1 MTPEAA
7 MKVALGAARRVAG
20 RTYPNPPVGAVIFG
34 GDRVLGR
41 GATRPV
47 GGPHAEIMALESAKR
62 RFGVKSLRGASLAVT
77 LEPCC
82 RTGRTGPCTDAIL
95 EAGIRRV
102 FVGHRDP
109 HPDVSGAGVRR
120 LRRAG
125 VEVQLGVLEEACRV
139 QHRGFST
146 VCALGRPFVMLKL
159 ASSLDGRIA
168 TASGESRW
176 VTGPEARAKGHLLRS
191 RVDAIVVGSGTALA
205 DDPELTARRGGRVV
219 HRPIRVLIDS
229 KLSVPPTAKLF
240 REGADRTWVLCG
252 PRAGARRRRVLE
264 DLGAR
269 LLEAPTRAGKLDL
282 KRAAAKLAREGLTEI
297 LVEGGGILAAAL
309 LRARLV
315 DELHW
320 FVAPRVLGGDG
331 RPSVGDLGLRSLVES
346 PLLNGRVGRAGGD
359 LYIRGP
365 VEYPASRGG
374 GARSRGASR

>member
-1 MTPEAA
+1 MTPDAA

-20 RTYPNPPVGAVIFG
+20 RTYPNPPVGAAVFR
-34 GDRVLGR
+34 GDRLLGR

-47 GGPHAEIMALESAKR
+47 GGAHAEVMALENAKR
-62 RFGVKSLRGASLAVT
+62 RFGAKSLRGASLAVT

-82 RTGRTGPCTDAIL
+82 RMGRTGPCTDAIL

-125 VEVQLGVLEEACRV
+125 VEVQLGVLEEACRK
-139 QHRGFST
+139 QHRGFLT

-191 RVDAIVVGSGTALA
+191 RVDAIVVGSRTALA

-219 HRPIRVLIDS
+219 HRPVRVLIDS
-229 KLSVPPTAKLF
+229 KLRVPPSARLF

-252 PRAGARRRRVLE
+252 PKAGVRRRRVLE

-269 LLEAPTRAGKLDL
+269 LIETPMRAGKLDL
-282 KRAAAKLAREGLTEI
+282 KRAAARLAREGLTEV
-297 LVEGGGILAAAL
+297 LVEGGGSLAAAL

-320 FVAPRVLGGDG
+320 FVAPRLLGGDG
-331 RPSVGDLGLRSLVES
+331 RPSVADLGLGSLVES
-346 PLLNGRVGRAGGD
+346 PRLNACVGRAGRD

-365 VEYPASRGG
+365 VEYPATGG
-374 GARSRGASR
+374 GRARGRGASR

>member
-1 MTPEAA
+1 MKPDVA
-7 MKVALGAARRVAG
+7 MKAALGAARRVSG
-20 RTYPNPPVGAVIFG
+20 RTHPNPPVGAAVFR

-47 GGPHAEIMALESAKR
+47 GGPHAEVVALENAKR
-62 RFGVKSLRGASLAVT
+62 RFGAKSLRGASLAVT

-82 RTGRTGPCTDAIL
+82 RMGRTGPCTDAIL

-102 FVGHRDP
+102 FIGHRDP

-125 VEVQLGVLEEACRV
+125 IDVQLGVLEEACRE

-146 VCALGRPFVMLKL
+146 VCSLGRPFVMLKL

-176 VTGPEARAKGHLLRS
+176 VTGPEARAKGHQIRS

-219 HRPIRVLIDS
+219 HRPVRILVDS
-229 KLSVPPTAKLF
+229 RLRVPPSAKLY

-252 PRAGARRRRVLE
+252 ASAGARRRRVLE

-269 LLEAPTRAGKLDL
+269 LLEAPMRAGKLDL
-282 KRAAAKLAREGLTEI
+282 TRAAARLAREGLTEI
-297 LVEGGGILAAAL
+297 LVEGGGGLAAAL

-320 FVAPRVLGGDG
+320 FVAPRLLGSEG
-331 RPSVGDLGLRSLVES
+331 RPSVGDLGLGSLIES
-346 PLLNGRVGRAGGD
+346 PLLNAHLGRAGGD

-374 GARSRGASR
+374 RARRRGANR

>member
-1 MTPEAA
+1 
-7 MKVALGAARRVAG
+7 V
-20 RTYPNPPVGAVIFG
+20 
-34 GDRVLGR
+34 
-41 GATRPV
+41 
-47 GGPHAEIMALESAKR
+47 
-62 RFGVKSLRGASLAVT
+62 
-77 LEPCC
+77 
-82 RTGRTGPCTDAIL
+82 GRTGPCTDAIV

-109 HPDVSGAGVRR
+109 HPDGSGAGARR

-125 VEVQLGVLEEACRV
+125 VEVQLGVLEEACRE

-159 ASSLDGRIA
+159 ASSLDGQIA
-168 TASGESRW
+168 LGSGESRW
-176 VTGPEARAKGHLLRS
+176 ITGPDARAKGHLLRS

-205 DDPELTARRGGRVV
+205 DDPELTARRGGRIL
-219 HRPIRVLIDS
+219 HRPIRVLVDS
-229 KLSVPPTAKLF
+229 RLRVPPGAKLY

-252 PRAGARRRRVLE
+252 SRAGARRRRVLE

-269 LLEAPTRAGKLDL
+269 LLEVPTRAGKLDL
-282 KRAAAKLAREGLTEI
+282 KRAVARLAREGLTEM
-297 LVEGGGILAAAL
+297 LVEGGGGLAAAL

-320 FVAPRVLGGDG
+320 FLAPRVLGGDG

-346 PLLNGRVGRAGGD
+346 PLLNGRMGRAGDD

-365 VEYPASRGG
+365 VDYPASRGG
-374 GARSRGASR
+374 RARSRGANR

>member
-1 MTPEAA
+1 
-7 MKVALGAARRVAG
+7 
-20 RTYPNPPVGAVIFG
+20 
-34 GDRVLGR
+34 
-41 GATRPV
+41 
-47 GGPHAEIMALESAKR
+47 MALESAKR

-120 LRRAG
+120 LRRGG
-125 VEVQLGVLEEACRV
+125 VEVRLGVLEEACRV
-139 QHRGFST
+139 QHRGFSM

-176 VTGPEARAKGHLLRS
+176 ITGPEARAKGHLLRS

-219 HRPIRVLIDS
+219 HRPVRVLIDS
-229 KLSVPPTAKLF
+229 KLRVPPSAKIF

-252 PRAGARRRRVLE
+252 PSAGARRRRVLE

-282 KRAAAKLAREGLTEI
+282 KRAAARLAREGLTEI
-297 LVEGGGILAAAL
+297 LVEGGGSLAAAL

-331 RPSVGDLGLRSLVES
+331 RPSVGDLGLGSLIES
-346 PLLNGRVGRAGGD
+346 PLLNGRLGHVGGD
-359 LYIRGP
+359 LYIRGA
-365 VEYPASRGG
+365 VEYPASRSGR
-374 GARSRGASR
+374 ARSRGASR

>member
-7 MKVALGAARRVAG
+7 MKIALGAAQRAAG
-20 RTYPNPPVGAVIFG
+20 RTYPNPPVGAAVFRG
-34 GDRVLGR
+34 NQVLGR

-47 GGPHAEIMALESAKR
+47 GGPHAEIVAFENAKR
-62 RFGVKSLRGASLAVT
+62 RFGVRSLRGASLAVT

-82 RTGRTGPCTDAIL
+82 RTGRTGPCTDAII

-109 HPDVSGAGVRR
+109 HPDGSGAGIRR

-125 VEVQLGVLEEACRV
+125 VEVRLGVLEEACRK

-159 ASSLDGRIA
+159 ASSLDGQIA
-168 TASGESRW
+168 IGSGESRW
-176 VTGPEARAKGHLLRS
+176 ITGPDARAKGHLLRS

-205 DDPELTARRGGRVV
+205 DDPELTARRGGRVL
-219 HRPIRVLIDS
+219 HRPIRVLVDS
-229 KLSVPPTAKLF
+229 RLRVSPDAKLY

-252 PRAGARRRRVLE
+252 SKAGARRRRVLE

-269 LLEAPTRAGKLDL
+269 LLEVPTRAGKLDL
-282 KRAAAKLAREGLTEI
+282 KRAVARLAREGLTEM
-297 LVEGGGILAAAL
+297 LVEGGGNLAAAL

-346 PLLNGRVGRAGGD
+346 PLLDGRMGRVGDD

-365 VEYPASRGG
+365 VDYPASRGG
-374 GARSRGASR
+374 RARSRGANR

>member
-1 MTPEAA
+1 MKPEAA
-7 MKVALGAARRVAG
+7 MKIALGAARRVAG
-20 RTYPNPPVGAVIFG
+20 RTYPNPPVGAAVFRG
-34 GDRVLGR
+34 NQVLGR

-47 GGPHAEIMALESAKR
+47 GGPHAEVVAFENAKR
-62 RFGVKSLRGASLAVT
+62 RFGARSLRGASLAVT

-82 RTGRTGPCTDAIL
+82 RVGRTGPCTDAII

-109 HPDVSGAGVRR
+109 HPDGSGAGIRR

-125 VEVQLGVLEEACRV
+125 VEVQLGVLEEACRE
-139 QHRGFST
+139 QHRGFTT

-159 ASSLDGRIA
+159 ASSLDGQIA
-168 TASGESRW
+168 IGSGESRW
-176 VTGPEARAKGHLLRS
+176 ITGPDARAKGHLLRS
-191 RVDAIVVGSGTALA
+191 RVDAIVVGSGTVLA
-205 DDPELTARRGGRVV
+205 DDPELTARRGGRVL
-219 HRPIRVLIDS
+219 HRPIRVLVDS
-229 KLSVPPTAKLF
+229 KLRVTPSAKLY

-252 PRAGARRRRVLE
+252 SKAGARRRRVLE
-264 DLGAR
+264 DLGVR
-269 LLEAPTRAGKLDL
+269 LLEVPMRTGKLDL
-282 KRAAAKLAREGLTEI
+282 KRAVSRLAREGLTEM
-297 LVEGGGILAAAL
+297 LVEGGGNLAAAL

-346 PLLNGRVGRAGGD
+346 PLLDGRMGRVGDD

-365 VEYPASRGG
+365 VDYPASRGG
-374 GARSRGASR
+374 RARSRGANR

>member
-1 MTPEAA
+1 MTPDAA

-20 RTYPNPPVGAVIFG
+20 RTYPNPPVGAAVFR
-34 GDRVLGR
+34 GDRLLGR

-47 GGPHAEIMALESAKR
+47 GGAHAEVMALENAKR
-62 RFGVKSLRGASLAVT
+62 RFGAKSLRGASLAVT

-82 RTGRTGPCTDAIL
+82 RMGRTGPCTDAIL

-102 FVGHRDP
+102 FIGHRDP

-125 VEVQLGVLEEACRV
+125 VEVQLGVLEEACRK
-139 QHRGFST
+139 QHRGFLT

-219 HRPIRVLIDS
+219 HRPVRVLIDS
-229 KLSVPPTAKLF
+229 KLRVPPSARLF

-252 PRAGARRRRVLE
+252 PKAGVRRRRVLE

-269 LLEAPTRAGKLDL
+269 LIETPMRAGKLDL
-282 KRAAAKLAREGLTEI
+282 KRAAARLAREGLTEV
-297 LVEGGGILAAAL
+297 LVEGGGSLAAAL

-320 FVAPRVLGGDG
+320 FVAPRLLGGDG
-331 RPSVGDLGLRSLVES
+331 RPSVADLGLGSLVES
-346 PLLNGRVGRAGGD
+346 PRLNACVGRAGRD

-365 VEYPASRGG
+365 VEYPATGG
-374 GARSRGASR
+374 GRARGRGASR